1 MTHKLPV
8 LVLALMVLNTV
19 GGCVSRP
26 ETPPVPPAAPT
37 ERTTI
42 NAPTVVNQPLP
53 SGPQMSF
60 QVTQDPNTPGRGWVL
75 VGNQPVAVKLE
86 SGVWVF
92 DTGPTSGQTPPSAP
106 APPAPPSGA
115 GGGTASAPPPRVSP
129 PTSPPGYMSPA
140 VAQEL
145 LLIDRI
151 ELYRTLLAR
160 MKVLAA
166 NAQVNSVDE
175 FNVMITRLESILREM
190 ERLQQNSQLPSQ
202 QQQSTQP

>member
-1 MTHKLPV
+1 
-8 LVLALMVLNTV
+8 
-19 GGCVSRP
+19 
-26 ETPPVPPAAPT
+26 E
-37 ERTTI
+37 
-42 NAPTVVNQPLP
+42 
-53 SGPQMSF
+53 PQMSF
-60 QVTQDPNTPGRGWVL
+60 QAAQDPNTPGRRWAL
-75 VGNQPVAVKLE
+75 VGNQPVAVELE
-86 SGVWVF
+86 SDEGVF
-92 DTGPTSGQTPPSAP
+92 DTGPTAGQTPPSAP

-129 PTSPPGYMSPA
+129 PSSPPGYMSPA

-175 FNVMITRLESILREM
+175 FNVMITRL
-190 ERLQQNSQLPSQ
+190 
-202 QQQSTQP
+202 